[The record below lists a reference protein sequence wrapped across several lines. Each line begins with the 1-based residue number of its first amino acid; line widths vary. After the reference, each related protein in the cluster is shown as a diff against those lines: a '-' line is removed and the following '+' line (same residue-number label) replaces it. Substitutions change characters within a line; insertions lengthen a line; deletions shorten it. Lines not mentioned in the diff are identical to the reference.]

1 LKKKGQ
7 IGTPRI
13 VSPKTQKG
21 GTEMTHE
28 KHDSAISL
36 ALEQIIENGFEGL
49 DTAVSILINEAMR
62 IERSRVLEAEPW
74 QRNETRK
81 GYANG
86 YKPKNVESRIGKL
99 ELKVPQVR
107 GPVKFYPNALERG
120 LRSERAL
127 KVAMAEMYIKGVST
141 RKVNEVLKELCGL
154 EVTSTQVSRA
164 TGLLDEE
171 LEKWRN
177 RPLGHTPFVLLDA
190 RYEKVRHGGSV
201 VNCAVL
207 IATGITFEGHR
218 SVLGA
223 SVSLSEA
230 EVHWRDFLASL
241 KDRGLHGVI
250 MITSDDHEGLK
261 AALKSVFN
269 GVSWNRCHVHLQR
282 NAAAYVPKVAMRN
295 GVARDIADILSA
307 PSRDEASR
315 LLNLSIEKYRSTAP
329 RLSAWMETNI
339 PEGFTVF
346 MLPYAMR
353 RRLRTTN
360 MLERLN
366 REIKRRTRV
375 ASLFPNEASLLRLV
389 SAILMETSEEWETS
403 KKYLTLEYDLLPN

>member
-1 LKKKGQ
+1 
-7 IGTPRI
+7 
-13 VSPKTQKG
+13 
-21 GTEMTHE
+21 MTHA
-28 KHDSAISL
+28 KDDSAIST
-36 ALEQIIENGFEGL
+36 ALEQVIENGFEGL

-62 IERSRVLEAEPW
+62 IERSRVLAAEPW
-74 QRNETRK
+74 QRTETRK

-86 YKPKNVESRIGKL
+86 YKPKSVKSRLG
-99 ELKVPQVR
+99 ELALQIPQVR
-107 GPVKFYPNALERG
+107 GPLQFYPSSFEKG

-127 KVAMAEMYIKGVST
+127 KLAMAEMYIKGVST

-164 TGLLDEE
+164 TGLLDTE

-177 RPLGHTPFVLLDA
+177 RPLGHTPFVQLDA

-201 VNCAVL
+201 VSCAVL
-207 IATGITFEGHR
+207 IATGVTIEGRR
-218 SVLGA
+218 SVLGV

-230 EVHWRDFLASL
+230 EAHWRAFLSSL

-250 MITSDDHEGLK
+250 MITSDDHQGLK
-261 AALKSVFN
+261 AALNSVFN

-282 NAAAYVPKVAMRN
+282 NASAYVPKVAMRSS
-295 GVARDIADILSA
+295 VARDIADILSA
-307 PSRDEASR
+307 PNRDEARR
-315 LLNLSIEKYRSTAP
+315 LLDLTVEKYRSKAP
-329 RLSAWMETNI
+329 RLASWMEENI
-339 PEGFTVF
+339 PEGFSVY
-346 MLPYAMR
+346 MLSYTMR
-353 RRLRTTN
+353 RRLRSTN

-403 KKYLTLEYDLLPN
+403 KKYLRLEYDLIPN